1 MGILLDEK
9 IRDCVLLPI
18 FIVVASTSILRT
30 NLMTILKADTKADM
44 KEVRTNNLL
53 GRSRMLRMSGNYLS
67 EKAFKIRKAFFV
79 KKDVGL
85 LHKPP
90 EQKNMMDQL
99 AAGNAGPDP
108 TQAMGMMKSQM
119 VFIVIQGGL
128 SYWVNWLFSGFLV
141 AKLPFP
147 LTFQFKS
154 MLQRGVD
161 VSSLETGYVSS
172 LCFYF
177 FVMMSSH
184 AMVSFVTY
192 FVSQGKSDGGD
203 DDPMGAMMGSMG
215 GAMMPGGGPDMGK
228 IYKQEA
234 YSLEIFPHEF
244 RLENIETDLWR
255 KWRADRVG
263 KKGAK

>member
-1 MGILLDEK
+1 MVLLLDEK
-9 IRDCVLLPI
+9 IRDYVLLPI
-18 FIVVASTSILRT
+18 FIVVASTSVLRT
-30 NLMTILKADTKADM
+30 NLMAILKSDTKADM
-44 KEVRTNNLL
+44 KEVRSNNLL

-67 EKAFKIRKAFFV
+67 DKAFKIRKAFFI

-90 EQKNMMDQL
+90 EQKNMMDQM

-108 TQAMGMMKSQM
+108 TAAMGMMKSQM

-128 SYWVNWLFSGFLV
+128 SYWVSHLFSGFLV

-147 LTFQFKS
+147 LTFQFKG

-184 AMVSFVTY
+184 AMVSFFTWFKDKGNV
-192 FVSQGKSDGGD
+192 DNE
-203 DDPMGAMMGSMG
+203 DDPMAAMMGTMG
-215 GAMMPGGGPDMGK
+215 GGMMPGGGPDMGK

-234 YSLEIFPHEF
+234 DSLEIFPHEF

-255 KWRADRVG
+255 KWRKDRPAAG
-263 KKGAK
+263 KKR